1 MNRVGVHA
9 QVWVGGYLGTGT
21 VNFPAFFGTL
31 AAVSYQG
38 IVTFESFSSAV
49 AAPGLSTTLAIW
61 RNTWTD
67 GADLARHAREFI
79 DAGLHGAQV
88 APTEA

>member
-1 MNRVGVHA
+1 MWLSASDSMKAARC
-9 QVWVGGYLGTGT
+9 Q
-21 VNFPAFFGTL
+21 NFAF
-31 AAVSYQG
+31 
-38 IVTFESFSSAV
+38 
-49 AAPGLSTTLAIW
+49 LSTTLAIW